1 MNESF
6 MTVIQYMYLIMGLL
20 IMLAI
25 VVTPIVVLILMNK
38 NNKKIKAITDDYDK
52 RIAEL
57 TINYEKRLLLAEKA
71 NEDIRNEYQSMFDD
85 IHYKTLSYTE
95 LNEII
100 DSIVDELWNQK
111 YQTNYLLRGVDIIP
125 DMDGDIA
132 EMAKEVT
139 ASINSNLW
147 ANIHRYYDSDY
158 FGAMIVRRVQLLFI
172 DYINRYKP
180 PTK

>member
-1 MNESF
+1 
-6 MTVIQYMYLIMGLL
+6 MGLL

-38 NNKKIKAITDDYDK
+38 NNEKIKAITDDYDK
-52 RIAEL
+52 RIADL
-57 TINYEKRLLLAEKA
+57 TINYEKRLLLAEQA
-71 NEDIRNEYQSMFDD
+71 NDDIKNEYQSMFDD
-85 IHYKTLSYTE
+85 IHYKALSYTD

-111 YQTNYLLRGVDIIP
+111 YQMNYLLRGVDIIP

-172 DYINRYKP
+172 DYINRHKP